1 VIVTFDFVVA
11 AVVVAAEVDLLDEP
25 VLVVDF
31 EVVEVVELV
40 VVGAVLEEEAAAVV
54 AGGGITLKLTVA
66 PHSAR
71 DKSLSQQPASVQ
83 YSPAE
88 Q

>member
-1 VIVTFDFVVA
+1 VTFDFVVV
-11 AVVVAAEVDLLDEP
+11 AVVVAAEVDLLDE
-25 VLVVDF
+25 LVVDF

>member
-1 VIVTFDFVVA
+1 VTFDFVVV
-11 AVVVAAEVDLLDEP
+11 AVVVAAEVDLLDE
-25 VLVVDF
+25 LVVDF

-71 DKSLSQQPASVQ
+71 DKPLSQQPASVQ
-83 YSPAE
+83 YVPAE